1 MVASFIFFFFKQKTA
16 YEMRISDWSSDVC
29 SSDLLADDRLGHPRY
44 LEGAMLTLEIN
55 PVTEL
60 LESCTQIGMI
70 DRADDTV
77 VAPQLVPMERLP
89 FAVGHAGQIGNDGV
103 DMSLR
108 IEGPARVVLE

>member
-1 MVASFIFFFFKQKTA
+1 
-16 YEMRISDWSSDVC
+16 MRISDWSSDVC
-29 SSDLLADDRLGHPRY
+29 SSDLRY

-89 FAVGHAGQIGNDGV
+89 FAVGHAGQIGHAGV

-108 IEGPARVVLE
+108 IEGPARVVLEWGIDKVTSLDRSEEGGGGKGVGRR

>member
-1 MVASFIFFFFKQKTA
+1 MIPLPTKPTPTDTLFPYTTLFRS
-16 YEMRISDWSSDVC
+16 
-29 SSDLLADDRLGHPRY
+29 HPRY